1 MVCWSRVEVKNG
13 LGHISAVE
21 NLEKWKKRE
30 IFNSQLFPFPS
41 HGDSIFFS
49 CFLSIECTFIIQ
61 CGRLIGAL
69 FKGCHKRNRHL
80 FKVKC
85 RYFDT
90 ASCHLLLHRFY
101 NSIKRPTGLLH
112 NAPKSRVQKGVPN
125 NEEKLISLLPDS
137 PPYWGTLYSS
147 TKWW

>member
-1 MVCWSRVEVKNG
+1 MDLVTFPPLRILKN
-13 LGHISAVE
+13 E
-21 NLEKWKKRE
+21 RREK
-30 IFNSQLFPFPS
+30 S
-41 HGDSIFFS
+41 SILNCFRFLPMGIVFFS

-61 CGRLIGAL
+61 CGRLIEAL

-112 NAPKSRVQKGVPN
+112 NAPKSRVQKGLPN

-137 PPYWGTLYSS
+137 PPY
-147 TKWW
+147 

>member
-1 MVCWSRVEVKNG
+1 MDLVTFPPLRILKN
-13 LGHISAVE
+13 E
-21 NLEKWKKRE
+21 RREK
-30 IFNSQLFPFPS
+30 S
-41 HGDSIFFS
+41 SILNCFRFLPMGIVFFS

-69 FKGCHKRNRHL
+69 FKGCHKRNIHL

-112 NAPKSRVQKGVPN
+112 NAPKSRVQKGFLN
-125 NEEKLISLLPDS
+125 NEQKLISLLPDS
-137 PPYWGTLYSS
+137 PPY
-147 TKWW
+147 

>member
-1 MVCWSRVEVKNG
+1 MDLVTFPPLRILKN
-13 LGHISAVE
+13 E
-21 NLEKWKKRE
+21 RREK
-30 IFNSQLFPFPS
+30 S
-41 HGDSIFFS
+41 SILNCFRFLPMGIVFFS

-112 NAPKSRVQKGVPN
+112 NAPKSRVQKGLPN

-137 PPYWGTLYSS
+137 PPY
-147 TKWW
+147 